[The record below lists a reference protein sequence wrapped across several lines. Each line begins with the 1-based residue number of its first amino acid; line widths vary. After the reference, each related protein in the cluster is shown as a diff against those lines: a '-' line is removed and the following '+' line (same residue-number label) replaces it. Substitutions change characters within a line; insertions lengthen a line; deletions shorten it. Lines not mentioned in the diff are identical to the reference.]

1 MNVVELARVPFAVG
15 SCWVTNNSIADWEF
29 WRIPLLHRD
38 WEFWRIP
45 LHRDGTLRVIEA
57 FNLDAK
63 LLQQRNRSLAHAL
76 SFGLPS

>member
-29 WRIPLLHRD
+29 WRIPLHRD

-63 LLQQRNRSLAHAL
+63 LLQQSDRSSLTL
-76 SFGLPS
+76 SRFGLPS